1 MNEISFTIATVERE
15 TGLSKDLLRMWERR
29 YGFPAPERDA
39 NGDRIYPADQ
49 VDRLRRIK
57 RLIDQG
63 HRPGK
68 LIATPPEALA
78 ALTATSASAGGSVR
92 GSVRKRRK
100 GEKVGEVEKGETL
113 APFAAQFEIF
123 LEELRSHDATAFQ
136 QRLQHTLARQGLA
149 SFVRDTV
156 APLIGNVGR
165 AWESGRIAVFEEH
178 LFTELTKRALRQ
190 AVAGIAAGSTPP
202 RVLLTTVP
210 GEPHELGLLMV
221 EALFA
226 LEGAQCVPLGVQMP
240 LTEIANAATAHRADI
255 VALSFSVAFPY
266 RRIPALLDQLRTMLP
281 ESTSLWAGGSGVSHA
296 EAPEGITLMRSLD
309 DGLTALAGWRADHSL
324 R

>member
-1 MNEISFTIATVERE
+1 MNEISFTIANVERE

-29 YGFPAPERDA
+29 YGFPAPARDA

-78 ALTATSASAGGSVR
+78 ALASSAPSAGGSVEK
-92 GSVRKRRK
+92 GRK
-100 GEKVGEVEKGETL
+100 GEKGGEGEKEKAL
-113 APFAAQFEIF
+113 APFAAQFESF
-123 LEELRSHDATAFQ
+123 LEELRHHDATAFQ

-156 APLIGNVGR
+156 APLIANVGQ

-309 DGLTALAGWRADHSL
+309 DGLAALAGWRADHSL

>member
-1 MNEISFTIATVERE
+1 MNEISFTIANVERE

-29 YGFPAPERDA
+29 YGFPAPARDA

-78 ALTATSASAGGSVR
+78 ALASSAPSAGGSVEK
-92 GSVRKRRK
+92 GRK
-100 GEKVGEVEKGETL
+100 GEKGGEGEKEKAL
-113 APFAAQFEIF
+113 APFAAQFESF
-123 LEELRSHDATAFQ
+123 LEELRHHDATAFQ

-156 APLIGNVGR
+156 APLIANVGQ

-178 LFTELTKRALRQ
+178 LFTELTKRVLRQ
-190 AVAGIAAGSTPP
+190 AVAGIAAGNTPP

-240 LTEIANAATAHRADI
+240 LTEIAKAATAHRADI
-255 VALSFSVAFPY
+255 VALSFSSAVPA
-266 RRIPALLDQLRTMLP
+266 RHIPAQLVQLRAMLP
-281 ESTSLWAGGSGVSHA
+281 ESTALWAGGSGVASIDRPA
-296 EAPEGITLMRSLD
+296 GVTLLRSLD
-309 DGLTALAGWRADHSL
+309 NGLAALAAWRDFPGKN
-324 R
+324 

>member
-29 YGFPAPERDA
+29 YGFPAPARDA

-78 ALTATSASAGGSVR
+78 ALASSAPSAGGSVEK
-92 GSVRKRRK
+92 GRK
-100 GEKVGEVEKGETL
+100 GEKGGEGEKEKAL
-113 APFAAQFEIF
+113 APFAAQFESF
-123 LEELRSHDATAFQ
+123 LEELRHHDATAFQ

-156 APLIGNVGR
+156 APLIGNVGQ

-281 ESTSLWAGGSGVSHA
+281 ESTSLWAGGSGVSLA

-309 DGLTALAGWRADHSL
+309 DGLAALAGWRADHSL

>member
-92 GSVRKRRK
+92 KRRK
-100 GEKVGEVEKGETL
+100 GEKGETL

-156 APLIGNVGR
+156 APLIGNVGQ

-226 LEGAQCVPLGVQMP
+226 LEGAQCIPLGVQMP

-255 VALSFSVAFPY
+255 VALSFSVAFPSG
-266 RRIPALLDQLRTMLP
+266 RIPALLDQLRMMLP
-281 ESTSLWAGGSGVSHA
+281 ESASLWAGGSGVYHS

>member
-1 MNEISFTIATVERE
+1 MNEISFTIANVERE

-29 YGFPAPERDA
+29 YGFPAPARDA

-78 ALTATSASAGGSVR
+78 ALASSAPSAGGSVEK
-92 GSVRKRRK
+92 GRK
-100 GEKVGEVEKGETL
+100 GEKGGEGEKEKAL
-113 APFAAQFEIF
+113 APFAAQFESF
-123 LEELRSHDATAFQ
+123 LEELRHHDATAFQ

-156 APLIGNVGR
+156 APLIGNVGQ

-281 ESTSLWAGGSGVSHA
+281 ESTSLWAGGSGVSLA

-309 DGLTALAGWRADHSL
+309 DGLAALAGWRADHSL

>member
-1 MNEISFTIATVERE
+1 M
-15 TGLSKDLLRMWERR
+15 
-29 YGFPAPERDA
+29 
-39 NGDRIYPADQ
+39 
-49 VDRLRRIK
+49 
-57 RLIDQG
+57 
-63 HRPGK
+63 
-68 LIATPPEALA
+68 
-78 ALTATSASAGGSVR
+78 
-92 GSVRKRRK
+92 
-100 GEKVGEVEKGETL
+100 
-113 APFAAQFEIF
+113 
-123 LEELRSHDATAFQ
+123 
-136 QRLQHTLARQGLA
+136 
-149 SFVRDTV
+149 
-156 APLIGNVGR
+156 
-165 AWESGRIAVFEEH
+165 FEEH

-281 ESTSLWAGGSGVSHA
+281 ESTSLWAGGSGVSLA

-309 DGLTALAGWRADHSL
+309 DGLAALAGWRADHSL

>member
-78 ALTATSASAGGSVR
+78 ALTATSASAGGSVG
-92 GSVRKRRK
+92 GSVRKGRK
-100 GEKVGEVEKGETL
+100 GEKVGEGEKGETL

-123 LEELRSHDATAFQ
+123 LEELHSHDATAFQ

-149 SFVRDTV
+149 AFVHDTV
-156 APLIGNVGR
+156 APLIGNVGQ

-178 LFTELTKRALRQ
+178 LFTELTKRVLRQ
-190 AVAGIAAGSTPP
+190 AVASVAAGSAPP

-226 LEGAQCVPLGVQMP
+226 LEGAQCIPLGVQMP

-255 VALSFSVAFPY
+255 VALSFSVAFPS

-281 ESTSLWAGGSGVSHA
+281 ESASLWAGGSGVSHA
-296 EAPEGITLMRSLD
+296 EASDGITLMRSLD
-309 DGLTALAGWRADHSL
+309 DGLAALAGWRADHSL

>member
-1 MNEISFTIATVERE
+1 MNEISFTIANVERE

-29 YGFPAPERDA
+29 YGFPAPARDA

-78 ALTATSASAGGSVR
+78 ALANSAPSAGGSVEK
-92 GSVRKRRK
+92 GRK
-100 GEKVGEVEKGETL
+100 GEKGGEGEKEKAL
-113 APFAAQFEIF
+113 APFAAQFESF
-123 LEELRSHDATAFQ
+123 LEELRHHDATAFQ

-156 APLIGNVGR
+156 APLIGNVGQ

-190 AVAGIAAGSTPP
+190 AVAGIAAGTTPP

-226 LEGAQCVPLGVQMP
+226 LEGAQCIPLGVQMP
-240 LTEIANAATAHRADI
+240 LTEIANAASAHRADI
-255 VALSFSVAFPY
+255 VALSFSVAFPS

-281 ESTSLWAGGSGVSHA
+281 ESASLWAGGSGISHA
-296 EAPEGITLMRSLD
+296 EASDGITLMRSLD
-309 DGLTALAGWRADHSL
+309 DGLAALAGWRANHSL

>member
-1 MNEISFTIATVERE
+1 MNEISFTIANVERE

-29 YGFPAPERDA
+29 YGFPAPARDA

-68 LIATPPEALA
+68 LITAPPEQLA
-78 ALTATSASAGGSVR
+78 ALAIPSMTSGERNEAS
-92 GSVRKRRK
+92 
-100 GEKVGEVEKGETL
+100 T
-113 APFAAQFEIF
+113 PFAAQFESF
-123 LEELRSHDATAFQ
+123 LEELRHHDATAFQ

-178 LFTELTKRALRQ
+178 LFTELTKRVLRQ
-190 AVAGIAAGSTPP
+190 AVAGIAAGSAPP

-255 VALSFSVAFPY
+255 VALSFSTAFPS

-281 ESTSLWAGGSGVSHA
+281 ESASLWAGGSGVSHA
-296 EAPEGITLMRSLD
+296 EASDGITLMRSLD
-309 DGLTALAGWRADHSL
+309 DGLAALAGWRADHSL